1 LSQLTI
7 RNLPPEIEQA
17 IRRRARERHISI
29 NQSITELLSEAMGIP
44 KSGEKQR
51 DLSDLAG
58 TWSDE
63 EAQEFEEALRRQ
75 RGIDEEIWQR

>member
-1 LSQLTI
+1 MSQLTI
-7 RNLPPEIEQA
+7 RNLPPEIEEA

-44 KSGEKQR
+44 NSAEKQR

-63 EAQEFEEALRRQ
+63 EAREFEEALRLQ

>member
-1 LSQLTI
+1 MSQLTI

-44 KSGEKQR
+44 KSAEKQR

>member
-1 LSQLTI
+1 MSQLTI
-7 RNLPPEIEQA
+7 RNLPPEIDEA
-17 IRRRARERHISI
+17 IRRRARERNISI
-29 NQSITELLSEAMGIP
+29 DQSITELLSEAIGMP
-44 KSGEKQR
+44 KSAATRR

-63 EAQEFEEALRRQ
+63 QAQEFEEALRRQ

>member
-1 LSQLTI
+1 
-7 RNLPPEIEQA
+7 
-17 IRRRARERHISI
+17 
-29 NQSITELLSEAMGIP
+29 MGIP

>member
-1 LSQLTI
+1 VSQLTI
-7 RNLPPEIEQA
+7 RNLPPEIEEA

-44 KSGEKQR
+44 NSAEKQR

-63 EAQEFEEALRRQ
+63 EAREFEEALRLQ